1 MRPAS
6 PMDKRHARPVAMCAV
21 LAMLATLTL
30 TSSLFAGG
38 GAVPDGAADP
48 AAVFDALVDRYR
60 RIEAYQDTVDLVEI
74 VSRGEQRPHRV
85 ETRLACRIENDR
97 LRIDSPGGQVRSGVG
112 LGGPVSRSAAVE
124 SLVLR
129 YNLWI
134 APHMVLRFKENP
146 LADFRPGVPGGFVPA
161 SAEPASWRDRQYILL
176 VLKAVDPADDAR
188 YELWV
193 NPDSMLIE
201 RITGRQTLPDGADYQ
216 TSLSITPSRVDAEP
230 IASGD

>member
-1 MRPAS
+1 
-6 PMDKRHARPVAMCAV
+6 MDARHAIPVAVLTV
-21 LAMLATLTL
+21 LAV
-30 TSSLFAGG
+30 
-38 GAVPDGAADP
+38 AVPAVAQDVAVP
-48 AAVFDALVDRYR
+48 AAVSDPGAVFDTLVDRYR
-60 RIEAYQDTVDLVEI
+60 RLVAYEDTVEVVEI
-74 VSRGEQRPHRV
+74 VTRGEQRRHRV
-85 ETRLACRIENDR
+85 KTRLACRIENDR
-97 LRIDSPGGQVRSGVG
+97 LRIESPGRQVRSGVG

-124 SLVLR
+124 SLVMR

-146 LADFRPGVPGGFVPA
+146 LAEFRLGVPGGFVPA

-176 VLKAVDPADDAR
+176 ELKAVDPADDAR

-201 RITGRQTLPDGADYQ
+201 RITGRQTLPDGADFQ
-216 TSLSITPSRVDAEP
+216 TTLSITPLHVDGEP